1 MIFVK
6 KSKNK
11 NDRMA
16 PFRNN
21 LFFLIFPE
29 VILNKTEEKKRKRFQ
44 IKKDPL
50 RVFFIVYKN
59 FGFYIYF
66 SFAFLSEDMNLSSS
80 SERT

>member
-29 VILNKTEEKKRKRFQ
+29 VILNKTEEKKRKKFQAKKRKRFQ
-44 IKKDPL
+44 IKKDPFKGL
-50 RVFFIVYKN
+50 
-59 FGFYIYF
+59 
-66 SFAFLSEDMNLSSS
+66 FL
-80 SERT
+80 

>member
-44 IKKDPL
+44 IKKDPFKGL
-50 RVFFIVYKN
+50 
-59 FGFYIYF
+59 
-66 SFAFLSEDMNLSSS
+66 FL
-80 SERT
+80 